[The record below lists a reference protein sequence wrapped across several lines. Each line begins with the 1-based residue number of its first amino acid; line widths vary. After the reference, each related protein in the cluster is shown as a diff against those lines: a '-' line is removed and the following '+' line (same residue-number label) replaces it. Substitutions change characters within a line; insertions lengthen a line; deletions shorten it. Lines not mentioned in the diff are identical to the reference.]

1 MKTIA
6 QISFLILITSFSY
19 GQDLTGQ
26 WNSDLKVQGNTYR
39 LIFHFARNGERYSAT
54 LDSPDQNSYGIP
66 VASVTVSLPNVK
78 LEMPNIGMV
87 FDGALSNNKIAGKW
101 KQAGQEFD
109 LIFSKK
115 DHVNE
120 SK

>member
-1 MKTIA
+1 MKTTT
-6 QISFLILITSFSY
+6 QISFLILITSFCY

-26 WNSDLKVQGNTYR
+26 WNGELKVQGSTYR
-39 LIFHFARNGERYSAT
+39 LIFHFAQNAERYSAT

-78 LEMPNIGMV
+78 LEMPNMGMV
-87 FDGALSNNKIAGKW
+87 FDGTLSNNKITGKW

-109 LIFSKK
+109 LLFSKE
-115 DHVNE
+115 DRASE
-120 SK
+120 SR